1 MSSWQIRGH
10 ATLHKDLSQLRLLVF
25 HPGKMAGRQAGCWQH
40 NNRWKTFSAQKEVKG
55 ERAAMGATTQI
66 AFSHAQIGQTVLRTR
81 MRMRMRM
88 PNPEQLAANSI
99 SSSSI
104 ALRHIARNSTG
115 TARTQ
120 TPALWLATPLLST
133 PVPSIR
139 IAFQYIN
146 IYTQANLC
154 TAELPG
160 LPIHCEIWS
169 RWRAKFPGQSWS
181 IFNSACAAKMK
192 IYEAVAILL
201 SRPPEE

>member
-1 MSSWQIRGH
+1 M
-10 ATLHKDLSQLRLLVF
+10 
-25 HPGKMAGRQAGCWQH
+25 
-40 NNRWKTFSAQKEVKG
+40 KG

-169 RWRAKFPGQSWS
+169 R
-181 IFNSACAAKMK
+181 
-192 IYEAVAILL
+192 
-201 SRPPEE
+201 